1 MDRSVEHCT
10 SAHLRCRLELAR
22 SKMNHLHTFLSGFS
36 EANRLAIVSEAYSKV
51 NVNREDI
58 LLEENMN
65 SAKRTVVLV
74 THEEKVIS
82 H

>member
-1 MDRSVEHCT
+1 
-10 SAHLRCRLELAR
+10 
-22 SKMNHLHTFLSGFS
+22 MNHLHTFLSGFS
-36 EANRLAIVSEAYSKV
+36 EANRLVIVSEAYSKV
-51 NVNREDI
+51 KVNREDI

-74 THEEKVIS
+74 THEETVIS

>member
-1 MDRSVEHCT
+1 
-10 SAHLRCRLELAR
+10 
-22 SKMNHLHTFLSGFS
+22 MNHLHTFLSGFS

-51 NVNREDI
+51 KVNREDI

-74 THEEKVIS
+74 THEETVIS

>member
-1 MDRSVEHCT
+1 
-10 SAHLRCRLELAR
+10 
-22 SKMNHLHTFLSGFS
+22 MNHLHTFLSGFS